1 MDILYTPEI
10 FSNQKYGGISRYY
23 TDLMS
28 EMIRKKNTVIL
39 PHIFHNNIHLKEYQV
54 QNDKKIS
61 GKYIN
66 TKTKMLI
73 ANHLLNNLLIYKAN
87 RELNNRAT
95 KYIYHST
102 YYNSFLENKYSCK
115 VVTVYDMINEKY
127 GKKYKFPNN
136 NKLIE
141 KKYKAMKNADHI
153 IAISNTTKKDI
164 LRYYDIKEEKISV
177 VYLNASKINIKEK
190 KNIILYVGNRNYYK
204 NFNILFDAFIHSKS
218 LNENNTLVCFGGE
231 KISKYEKHLVINNN
245 LSGSIQFITGGSEK
259 LKELYAM
266 SKVFVFSSLYEG
278 FGIPLLESIH
288 SGCLPL
294 CFNIDVFN
302 EIGKDSLIY
311 FHNKE
316 DLIEKLEYILSMNE
330 TDYYENLIKLRNTT
344 NSFTLENMV
353 LNTEKVYQSLL

>member
-1 MDILYTPEI
+1 M
-10 FSNQKYGGISRYY
+10 
-23 TDLMS
+23 
-28 EMIRKKNTVIL
+28 
-39 PHIFHNNIHLKEYQV
+39 
-54 QNDKKIS
+54 
-61 GKYIN
+61 
-66 TKTKMLI
+66 
-73 ANHLLNNLLIYKAN
+73 
-87 RELNNRAT
+87 
-95 KYIYHST
+95 
-102 YYNSFLENKYSCK
+102 
-115 VVTVYDMINEKY
+115 
-127 GKKYKFPNN
+127 
-136 NKLIE
+136 
-141 KKYKAMKNADHI
+141 
-153 IAISNTTKKDI
+153 
-164 LRYYDIKEEKISV
+164 
-177 VYLNASKINIKEK
+177 
-190 KNIILYVGNRNYYK
+190 
-204 NFNILFDAFIHSKS
+204 
-218 LNENNTLVCFGGE
+218 VCFGGE